1 MLFLIHYD
9 RSRGLLRSITDFL
22 DKDIARASSRKLE
35 LEISLLREA
44 GGQEVVLL
52 EADSLEALQQTHK
65 RYFQTLDELKID
77 SGARKKDD

>member
-1 MLFLIHYD
+1 MLFLIHYN
-9 RSRGLLRSITDFL
+9 RSTGLLESISEFH

-35 LEISLLREA
+35 LEISLLCGA

-65 RYFQTLDELKID
+65 RYFKTLDEMQANT
-77 SGARKKDD
+77 GAQK